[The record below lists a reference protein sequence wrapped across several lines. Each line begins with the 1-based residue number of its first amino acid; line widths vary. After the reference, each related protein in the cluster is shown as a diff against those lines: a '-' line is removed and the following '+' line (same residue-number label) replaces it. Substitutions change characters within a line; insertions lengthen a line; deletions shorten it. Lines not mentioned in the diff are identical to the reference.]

1 MSKQEIVYTIED
13 VVDAINGL
21 QDINLDPKNDFG
33 YTVGDE
39 LNEIKFHLKELVE
52 IQTRQAVALE
62 KIYTRMPIQE

>member
-1 MSKQEIVYTIED
+1 MSKQEIVYTIKD

-33 YTVGDE
+33 NTVGDE

-52 IQTRQAVALE
+52 IQTRQAVAME
-62 KIYTRMPIQE
+62 KIYTRMRIQE